1 MTRCCGFVPAC
12 GATAR
17 SMEAGSRRSP
27 TTGSTSNSRI
37 LLEARTSALT
47 RCPRSARSR
56 ATCQPRKPEAPVT
69 SVGFINRGAGLQSC
83 GRRPRG
89 PVRAQICLLPMRE
102 ERVLEDPRRP
112 GGLPHKLLQHSQ

>member
-56 ATCQPRKPEAPVT
+56 ATCLIRAFEQDQTVT
-69 SVGFINRGAGLQSC
+69 
-83 GRRPRG
+83 
-89 PVRAQICLLPMRE
+89 
-102 ERVLEDPRRP
+102 
-112 GGLPHKLLQHSQ
+112 